1 MLEQL
6 YLIIIA
12 SLTMR
17 MEQVVSN
24 ALLDALQPPGHKRL
38 NQSRPRY
45 PRCAFW
51 FLSSSFL
58 ITLILMIQ
66 FPWDNFATTNFP
78 VMNNLLLNITL
89 KSSSKVVTWM
99 PLIGLNMLLFD
110 IIQRCRALHTFRA
123 IYWNSILLLY
133 YLLIKNI
140 YYCLFIS
147 SSHIS
152 VQRLVLQYMHL

>member
-1 MLEQL
+1 MLRQL

-24 ALLDALQPPGHKRL
+24 ALLDALQPPRHKRL

-51 FLSSSFL
+51 FLSSLFL

-66 FPWDNFATTNFP
+66 FHLGNFATANFP
-78 VMNNLLLNITL
+78 VMNNLKLNITL
-89 KSSSKVVTWM
+89 NSSKVVTWM

-123 IYWNSILLLY
+123 IY
-133 YLLIKNI
+133 
-140 YYCLFIS
+140 
-147 SSHIS
+147 
-152 VQRLVLQYMHL
+152 